1 MEKIAVITDSCAD
14 LRIEDREKYDIFVIP
29 LKLTFSDGTYYDG
42 LDITADEVY
51 RRLPVDL
58 PKTSLPDGDIILKT
72 FDAVRDKGYTCAVA
86 PILSSG
92 LSGTYQLI
100 KMLAEEYT
108 DVEIKVFDSN
118 SGSLGTGA
126 VAIHAA
132 RLIQAGRTFEQMQD
146 IVPRLCRNT
155 TVYFSVNTLEYLKKG
170 GRIGMIAAVAGS
182 MLGIKPII
190 SFAPNGQLVSV
201 AKVRGRAA
209 AMKKLV
215 ELAKNQIEP
224 NKAYN
229 IMWAHGGC
237 LAEGEQVRDLLQAAA
252 PEYRSVY
259 SGEIDG
265 TLASYVGPELLG
277 AAAQVLDDDMILE

>member
-14 LRIEDREKYDIFVIP
+14 LRAEDREKYDIFVIP
-29 LKLTFSDGTYYDG
+29 LKLTFSDGTYYEG
-42 LDITADEVY
+42 LDITVNEVY
-51 RRLPVDL
+51 RRLPTDL

-92 LSGTYQLI
+92 ISGTYQLI
-100 KMLAEEYT
+100 RMLAEEYT
-108 DVEIKVFDSN
+108 DVNIKVYDSN
-118 SGSLGTGA
+118 SASIGMGA

-132 RLIQAGRTFEQMQD
+132 RLIRAGKTFEEMQD

-215 ELAKNQIEP
+215 DLAKKHLVP
-224 NKAYN
+224 GRAYN
-229 IMWAHGGC
+229 ILWAHGDC
-237 LAEGEQVRDLLQAAA
+237 LEEGQQVRDLLIQAA
-252 PEYRSVY
+252 PEYDSVH

-265 TLASYVGPELLG
+265 VLAAYVGPQLIG
-277 AAAQVLDDDMILE
+277 AAVQLLDDDMVIE